1 MNINKKQKRIWIII
15 LLYLIIFTI
24 IGVNSKMNKKFVI
37 REKTL
42 KFNNL
47 SKSFN
52 NYKILQFFDLH
63 SKEFRKN
70 DNNLINP
77 IIKKTFN
84 PPEINVLLLKNE

>member
-1 MNINKKQKRIWIII
+1 
-15 LLYLIIFTI
+15 
-24 IGVNSKMNKKFVI
+24 MNKKFVI
-37 REKTL
+37 RDKTL
-42 KFNNL
+42 KFNKL

-84 PPEINVLLLKNE
+84 PPEINVPLLKNE